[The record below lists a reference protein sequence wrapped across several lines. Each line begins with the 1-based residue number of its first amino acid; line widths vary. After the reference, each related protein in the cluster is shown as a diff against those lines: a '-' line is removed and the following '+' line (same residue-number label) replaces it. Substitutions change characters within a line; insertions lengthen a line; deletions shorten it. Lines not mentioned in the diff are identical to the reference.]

1 MVKTM
6 KMLAVFLAVVV
17 VGCTTVPQVPVS
29 YGPPTCA
36 TAKTQIPY
44 LEQQFAVFQ
53 TSRRGWPETA
63 QDRQWVNNVKNTIW
77 WLRSTCPAGYL

>member
-1 MVKTM
+1 MVIKM
-6 KMLAVFLAVVV
+6 KMLAVFLAVAV
-17 VGCTTVPQVPVS
+17 VGCSTIPQVPV
-29 YGPPTCA
+29 YYAPPTCA
-36 TAKTQIPY
+36 TARTQIPY
-44 LEQQFAVFQ
+44 LEQQIALFQ

>member
-1 MVKTM
+1 MVKQM
-6 KMLAVFLAVVV
+6 RILAVFLTMAVT
-17 VGCTTVPQVPVS
+17 GCSTVPPVPVS

-36 TAKTQIPY
+36 TARTQIPY
-44 LEQQFAVFQ
+44 LEQQFAIFQ

>member
-1 MVKTM
+1 MVTQM

-44 LEQQFAVFQ
+44 LEQQIAVFQ

>member
-1 MVKTM
+1 MVKQM
-6 KMLAVFLAVVV
+6 RILAVFLSMAV
-17 VGCTTVPQVPVS
+17 VGCSTVPLVPVS

-36 TAKTQIPY
+36 TARTQIPY
-44 LEQQFAVFQ
+44 LEQQFAIFQ